1 MPCMKFTKSATAS
14 EFDYVNTVF
23 IRSVKVRL
31 DLRFVSSCSLVPFG
45 NSQIISDSHS
55 NFLFRDLRLSVRL

>member
-1 MPCMKFTKSATAS
+1 MPCIRATAS

-31 DLRFVSSCSLVPFG
+31 DLGSVSSW
-45 NSQIISDSHS
+45 
-55 NFLFRDLRLSVRL
+55 LSSSIRE